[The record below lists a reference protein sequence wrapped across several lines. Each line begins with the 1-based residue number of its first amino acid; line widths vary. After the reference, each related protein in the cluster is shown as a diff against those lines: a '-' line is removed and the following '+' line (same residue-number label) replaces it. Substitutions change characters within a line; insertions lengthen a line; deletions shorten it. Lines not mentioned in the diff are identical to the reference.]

1 MVLKVVIVAKQFKS
15 DLEEL
20 ANVLTDIDLLTVHH
34 RAMVTW
40 SSGNGADHINEI
52 SPSRARLVLKW
63 VTVRR

>member
-20 ANVLTDIDLLTVHH
+20 ADVLTDIDLLTVHH

-40 SSGNGADHINEI
+40 SSGNGVDHINEI
-52 SPSRARLVLKW
+52 SPSRAQLVLTW
-63 VTVRR
+63 VTVRG